1 MIWAALWQ
9 RSRLTDVQERNATIV
24 ARTAEQTFDLAELQ
38 TSVTF
43 DDGDAWEFRPVTVQ
57 GTFERADEV
66 LVRSRPLDGAPGS
79 WVLTPL
85 KLSDGRAVV
94 INRGWIPRSFGP
106 DDPRDVVDPPAE
118 AVTVGG
124 YARKTQRQ
132 QGLGAKDAPTG
143 VLSSLARAD
152 LERLAQQVDYELL
165 PVFVQLE
172 ELQPGGVGPGEL
184 PIPLALPPLD
194 EGPHFGYMV
203 QWAIYATIGILGY
216 PMILRRVARSRAT
229 DDS

>member
-1 MIWAALWQ
+1 MCI
-9 RSRLTDVQERNATIV
+9 RDR
-24 ARTAEQTFDLAELQ
+24 
-38 TSVTF
+38 
-43 DDGDAWEFRPVTVQ
+43 
-57 GTFERADEV
+57 FEREDEV

-85 KLSDGRAVV
+85 KLDDGRGVV

-106 DDPRDVVDPPAE
+106 DDARDSIDPPGGD
-118 AVTVGG
+118 VTVSGF
-124 YARKTQRQ
+124 ARKTQRQ

-152 LERLAQQVDYELL
+152 LERLAQQIDYELL

-172 ELQPGGVGPGEL
+172 ELDPSLVAGEL
-184 PIPLALPPLD
+184 PIPLKLPPLD

-203 QWAIYATIGILGY
+203 QWAIYATIGIVGY
-216 PMILRRVARSRAT
+216 PMILRRVATSRANPT
-229 DDS
+229 EDD